1 MPYNQVLSKTPTKIT
16 ASAIVHTGP
25 CVFRGLLLGCDGTN
39 DPVITVY
46 NGLDNSGGE
55 IVPTCTY
62 DASALGLNG
71 VTGIE
76 PGIYCDTGLYIEIT
90 CAGTVEVVPQY
101 SPYHPEGVCKWPG

>member
-1 MPYNQVLSKTPTKIT
+1 MHKILSKTPTKIS
-16 ASAIVHTGP
+16 ASAIVNTGK
-25 CVFRGLLLGCDGTN
+25 CVFRGFLLGTDGVN

-71 VTGIE
+71 VTGID
-76 PGIYCDTGLYIEIT
+76 PGIYCDVGLYIEIT
-90 CAGTVEVVPQY
+90 CAGAVEVVPHY
-101 SPYHPEGVCKWPG
+101 APYYPDGILKWRG